1 MQTKRKCSICLRDL
15 QLHSF
20 HRNKKMPL
28 GRVYQCKECRKKQT
42 AVSKEQLEKSLKER
56 DERLR
61 SLGKASK
68 GRVWSEEY
76 KKKMSERA
84 LKRKTQEDL
93 NESRAKI
100 VFWRYRDRGFTHDF
114 EFFKNI
120 TQKNCHYCGVE
131 PSIISITPKDKRNK
145 YDSRQGVYKYN
156 SIDRVNNELG
166 YVEGNMVP
174 CCDICNKAKR
184 NLPLNVFLEWIER
197 LKNVNTRESKKE
209 S

>member
-1 MQTKRKCSICLRDL
+1 MRNKRRCSICLKEL
-15 QLHSF
+15 QLHLF

-28 GRVYQCKECRKKQT
+28 GRVYHCKECRKKQT
-42 AVSKEQLEKSLKER
+42 AVSKERLDKSIKER

-61 SLGKASK
+61 RLGKSSK
-68 GRVWSEEY
+68 GRRWSEEY

-100 VFWRYRDRGFTHDF
+100 VFRRYEERGFEHDF
-114 EFFKNI
+114 EFFKKI
-120 TQKNCHYCGVE
+120 TQKNCIYCGVE
-131 PSIISITPKDKRNK
+131 PSIESIAPIDKRNK

-184 NLPLNVFLEWIER
+184 NLPLSVFLQWIER
-197 LKNVNTRESKKE
+197 LKKYDNPR
-209 S
+209 